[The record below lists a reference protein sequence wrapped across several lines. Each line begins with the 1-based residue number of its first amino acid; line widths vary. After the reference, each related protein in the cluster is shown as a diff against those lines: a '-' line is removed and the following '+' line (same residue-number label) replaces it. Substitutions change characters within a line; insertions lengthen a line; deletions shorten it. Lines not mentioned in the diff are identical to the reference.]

1 MKLPLPHRERDD
13 SPGGLLRRDDVKFA
27 ATRIVLFQYFT
38 LAVFLYLISGF
49 WDIQVLNPEFY
60 SEKAERNRIRAFPI
74 SAPRGRILDRDGR
87 VIVDNRSSFSLMLSR
102 ENLKTEQVGELVQG
116 LDVDP
121 GEVSARLRRFASRP
135 RYQPIGIKDELT
147 KGELAFVEAHRGDP
161 SYPEMELIPVERRLY
176 PRNVIAAHLIGYTG
190 EVSDE
195 QLNTAEF
202 ARYNQGDVIGKTGV
216 ERQYNELLTGT
227 DGQRQVVVDS
237 HGVERQ
243 VIGLKEAKP
252 GKPLRLTI
260 DLDLQVVAELALEG
274 RKGAVVALDPRNGEV
289 LAMVSQPSYDPAQFV
304 GRVRSVGRQAI
315 LNDPDSPM
323 LNRVIQGA
331 YSPGSTFKPIMA
343 MAGLEDGKTDESLTT
358 FCPGGA
364 TFYGRYFACHL
375 KGGHGTVDLH
385 KAIAQ
390 SCDVYFYNLGNRL
403 GIDKIAEYAE
413 LFGLGKKTGIDL
425 PNEVEGLVPSSRW
438 KIRTTR
444 EKWYAGETISVAIG
458 QGALTVTPLQ
468 LANAIGGLAMGGVWY
483 TPHVVA
489 DPARRESPRRVEFKP
504 ENLAQVIDGMFAVVN
519 EGTGRQAQ
527 VAGIEICGKTG
538 TAQLASNAV
547 LKGTRLGQELKDNAW
562 FVGFAPRQNP
572 EIVVVALVEGGLHG
586 ATAAAPVARDLIKTY
601 FEKKAKRVPPQLV
614 ARGGLPAE
622 PNGREP

>member
-1 MKLPLPHRERDD
+1 
-13 SPGGLLRRDDVKFA
+13 
-27 ATRIVLFQYFT
+27 
-38 LAVFLYLISGF
+38 
-49 WDIQVLNPEFY
+49 
-60 SEKAERNRIRAFPI
+60 
-74 SAPRGRILDRDGR
+74 
-87 VIVDNRSSFSLMLSR
+87 
-102 ENLKTEQVGELVQG
+102 
-116 LDVDP
+116 
-121 GEVSARLRRFASRP
+121 
-135 RYQPIGIKDELT
+135 
-147 KGELAFVEAHRGDP
+147 
-161 SYPEMELIPVERRLY
+161 
-176 PRNVIAAHLIGYTG
+176 
-190 EVSDE
+190 
-195 QLNTAEF
+195 
-202 ARYNQGDVIGKTGV
+202 
-216 ERQYNELLTGT
+216 
-227 DGQRQVVVDS
+227 
-237 HGVERQ
+237 
-243 VIGLKEAKP
+243 
-252 GKPLRLTI
+252 
-260 DLDLQVVAELALEG
+260 
-274 RKGAVVALDPRNGEV
+274 
-289 LAMVSQPSYDPAQFV
+289 
-304 GRVRSVGRQAI
+304 
-315 LNDPDSPM
+315 M

-331 YSPGSTFKPIMA
+331 YYPGSTFKPIVA
-343 MAGLEDGKTDESLTT
+343 MAGLEDGKTDEGYTS

-489 DPARRESPRRVEFKP
+489 DPARRETPRRVEFKP
-504 ENLAQVIDGMFAVVN
+504 ENLAQVVSGMFAVVN
-519 EGTGRQAQ
+519 EGTGRMSQ

-538 TAQLASNAV
+538 TAQLASNTV
-547 LKGTRLGQELKDNAW
+547 LKGTRLGREMKDNAW

-586 ATAAAPVARDLIKTY
+586 ATAAAPIARDLIKTY
-601 FEKKAKRVPPQLV
+601 FEKKSKSAPPQLV
-614 ARGGLPAE
+614 ARGVLSGE
-622 PNGREP
+622 TDRREP

>member
-1 MKLPLPHRERDD
+1 MPLPHRERDD

-27 ATRIVLFQYFT
+27 AGRIVVFQYFT
-38 LAVFLYLISGF
+38 LVVFFYLISGF
-49 WDIQVLNPEFY
+49 WDIQVRNPEFY
-60 SEKAERNRIRAFPI
+60 SERAERNRIRAFPI

-102 ENLKTEQVGELVQG
+102 ENLKAEQVAELVQG

-121 GEVSARLRRFASRP
+121 GDVSARLKRFGSRP
-135 RYQPIGIKDELT
+135 HYQPIAIKDELT

-161 SYPEMELIPVERRLY
+161 NYPEMELIPVERRLY
-176 PRNVIAAHLIGYTG
+176 PRNVIGAHLIGYTG

-202 ARYNQGDVIGKTGV
+202 AKYNQGDVIGKSGV
-216 ERQYNELLTGT
+216 ERQYNELLTGI

-237 HGVERQ
+237 RNVERQ

-304 GRVRSVGRQAI
+304 GRVRSAGRQAI

-343 MAGLEDGKTDESLTT
+343 MAGLEDGKTDEGLTT

-375 KGGHGTVDLH
+375 KGGHGTVDLNR
-385 KAIAQ
+385 AIAQ

-413 LFGLGKKTGIDL
+413 LFGLGKRTGIDL
-425 PNEVEGLVPSSRW
+425 PNEAEGLVPSTRW

-444 EKWYAGETISVAIG
+444 EKWYAGETISVSIG

-504 ENLAQVIDGMFAVVN
+504 ENLARVIDGMFAVVN
-519 EGTGRQAQ
+519 EGTGRMAK
-527 VAGIEICGKTG
+527 VAGIEVCGKTG
-538 TAQLASNAV
+538 TSQLASNTV

-586 ATAAAPVARDLIKTY
+586 STAAAPVARDLIKTY
-601 FEKKAKRVPPQLV
+601 FEKKSKSAPPRLL
-614 ARGGLPAE
+614 ASGSLSADT
-622 PNGREP
+622 NGREP

>member
-1 MKLPLPHRERDD
+1 VKLPLPHRERDD
-13 SPGGLLRRDDVKFA
+13 SPGGLLRRDDTKFA
-27 ATRIVLFQYFT
+27 AGRIVFFQYFA
-38 LAVFLYLISGF
+38 LAVFFYLISGF
-49 WDIQVLNPEFY
+49 WDIQVRNPEFY
-60 SEKAERNRIRAFPI
+60 SEKAERNRIKALPI
-74 SAPRGRILDRDGR
+74 SAPRGKILDRDGR

-102 ENLKTEQVGELVQG
+102 ETLKTEQVGEIVQG

-121 GEVSARLRRFASRP
+121 SDVSARLKRFASRP
-135 RYQPIGIKDELT
+135 RYQPIRIKDELT
-147 KGELAFVEAHRGDP
+147 RGELAFVEAHRGDP

-190 EVSDE
+190 EVSE
-195 QLNTAEF
+195 KQLNTAEF
-202 ARYNQGDVIGKTGV
+202 AKYNQGDVIGQTGV
-216 ERQYNELLTGT
+216 ERQYNELLTGI
-227 DGQRQVVVDS
+227 DGQRQVVVDV

-243 VIGLKEAKP
+243 LIGLKEAKP

-289 LAMVSQPSYDPAQFV
+289 LAMVSQPSYDPAEFA
-304 GRVRSVGRQAI
+304 GRARSGGRQET
-315 LNDPDSPM
+315 LNNADSPM

-364 TFYGRYFACHL
+364 MFYGRYFACHL

-385 KAIAQ
+385 KAIAL

-425 PNEVEGLVPSSRW
+425 PNEAEGLVPSSRW

-489 DPARRESPRRVEFKP
+489 DPTRRETPRRVEFKP
-504 ENLAQVIDGMFAVVN
+504 ENLAQVVNGMFSVVN
-519 EGTGRQAQ
+519 EGTGQLAR

-538 TAQLASNAV
+538 TSQLGSNEL
-547 LKGTRLGQELKDNAW
+547 LKGTRLGLEMKDNAW

-586 ATAAAPVARDLIKTY
+586 ATAAAPIARDLIKTY
-601 FEKKAKRVPPQLV
+601 FEKKSKSASPRLL
-614 ARGGLPAE
+614 ARGG